1 MTSKA
6 RTLSPDRQFKGHS
19 LSEDKFLVTPI
30 SKFRNLKIVVPLPP
44 ERKEKEVKMEDCV
57 VCLENNVPEDKKT
70 NCGHYICPTC
80 VCDLNELICPYC
92 RTILTKVSFSRGF
105 DELQALVVLIN
116 QNKKAEEAS
125 KQFIQAEQ
133 AAQGQNIQYDI

>member
-1 MTSKA
+1 
-6 RTLSPDRQFKGHS
+6 
-19 LSEDKFLVTPI
+19 
-30 SKFRNLKIVVPLPP
+30 
-44 ERKEKEVKMEDCV
+44 
-57 VCLENNVPEDKKT
+57 
-70 NCGHYICPTC
+70 
-80 VCDLNELICPYC
+80 
-92 RTILTKVSFSRGF
+92 LTKVSFSRGF